1 MKIISDTSVIISV
14 ITSEKTKEVLINKT
28 QGDELYAPMSL
39 AWEIGNAISAM
50 YKRKSITEH
59 DGNYIIS
66 AFKKIPISLV
76 DINIFKAIQLAYK
89 YNIYAYDAYMMQCA
103 KEQKAALITLDKKLI
118 TIAKKCHINTIEV

>member
-1 MKIISDTSVIISV
+1 
-14 ITSEKTKEVLINKT
+14 
-28 QGDELYAPMSL
+28 
-39 AWEIGNAISAM
+39 M

-66 AFKKIPISLV
+66 AFKQIPISLV

-89 YNIYAYDAYMMQCA
+89 YNIYAYDAYMIGCA

-118 TIAKKCHINTIEV
+118 TIAKKCNINTIEV